1 MRMSQVLT
9 TLAEKPGERVTVDT
23 IFGALSD
30 RSFAILVV
38 LLGLPNCLP
47 MPPPIPALCS
57 LLLMLV
63 AGQMATQRA
72 SPWLPQTL
80 LTRSISRTDLL
91 KAIGRA
97 MPLVDRLEHWSQPRW
112 YLFEART
119 GAVLSGLLLL
129 VMAIGMLFAAPF
141 VGQVPYGIAVCLVGL
156 GQLERD
162 GLLVLSGMLAGII
175 GAVLSAGFLYAI
187 VMALKNMV

>member
-9 TLAEKPGERVTVDT
+9 TLAEEPGERVTVNT

-30 RSFAILVV
+30 RSFAILTV

-63 AGQMATQRA
+63 AGQMAAQRP
-72 SPWLPQTL
+72 SPWLPRTL
-80 LTRSISRTDLL
+80 LLRSISRADLV

-97 MPLVDRLEHWSQPRW
+97 LPLVDRLEQWSQPRW
-112 YLFEART
+112 TLFEART

-129 VMAIGMLFAAPF
+129 IMAIGMLFAAPF
-141 VGQVPYGIAVCLVGL
+141 IGQVPYGVAVCLVGL

-162 GLLVLSGMLAGII
+162 GLLVLSGIVAGVI
-175 GAVLSAGFLYAI
+175 GGMLSASFLYAL
-187 VMALKNMV
+187 VMAVRNLV